1 MEQQQHQQIRKYL
14 DLFVRWKGF
23 IVAAILLS
31 LPVGLAV
38 YLTTPKVYQ
47 STSLLSYQQQSV
59 NPSQS
64 KMSPD
69 MVSAIRDVVSTLS
82 QMVTSRTNLENLI
95 TTLDLYPAMRQK
107 LPMEDVVDLMRKDIV
122 IEPSKQGDIFQIRFS
137 GSHPDKVV
145 KVTNAL
151 AAKFIE
157 ENLKY
162 REERATETSAY
173 ASDELEM
180 AKTVMDRKEAVMR
193 DYKLKH
199 YNELPEQRQTNVER
213 LIGLQEQYQAK
224 QESIQDL
231 EKTMILIQDQISNR
245 RKMIAQTDLLTADGT
260 TRGGAAQQDIAV
272 SPADRLVQLR
282 ALLKSLEIKYTE
294 NHPEIKRTKRQ
305 IARLEQDLATGRVQ
319 PDGGLT
325 GSSAQS
331 QGTSDPVI
339 LQLETQL
346 KSIQLSI
353 RNINE
358 EKEGLRKTIAQY
370 EEWVAAAPV
379 REAEWSALTREYG
392 ELKRHYD
399 LLVSSDLQAK
409 SMLNLEKRQKGSQ
422 FKIVDSARFPEKP
435 IKPDFVKIVGIALFC
450 GLGLGFGVPLVWDFL
465 DPSFRDLNDIEAY
478 LGVPVLCTI
487 PLIETER
494 EQTWCRRK
502 LQLGLLAA
510 VVAFA
515 AIAVL
520 YAYCWRRGL
529 IVV

>member
-23 IVAAILLS
+23 IVAAILIS
-31 LPVGLAV
+31 LPAGLAV

-59 NPSQS
+59 NPSQN
-64 KMSPD
+64 KLSPD
-69 MVSAIRDVVSTLS
+69 MVSAIRDVVSTLT
-82 QMVTSRTNLENLI
+82 QMVTSRTNLENVI
-95 TTLDLYPAMRQK
+95 TTLDLYPEMRQK
-107 LPMEDVVDLMRKDIV
+107 LPMEDVVDMMRKNIE

-137 GSHPDKVV
+137 GGQPDKVV

-180 AKTVMDRKEAVMR
+180 AKSVMDRKEAVIR

-245 RKMIAQTDLLTADGT
+245 RRMIAQTDLLAADGT
-260 TRGGAAQQDIAV
+260 TRGTAAQQGIAV
-272 SPADRLVQLR
+272 NPADRLIQLR

-305 IARLEQDLATGRVQ
+305 IAKLEQDLATGRVQ
-319 PDGGLT
+319 PDGGLA

-331 QGTSDPVI
+331 QGSADPVI

-346 KSIQLSI
+346 KNVQLSI

-370 EEWVAAAPV
+370 EEWVTAAPV

-399 LLVSSDLQAK
+399 MLVSSDLQAK

-435 IKPDFVKIVGIALFC
+435 IKPDFVKILAVALFC

-494 EQTWCRRK
+494 EKTWCRRK
-502 LQLGLLAA
+502 FQIGLLAA

-515 AIAVL
+515 VIAVL
-520 YAYCWRRGL
+520 FAYCWRRGL

>member
-1 MEQQQHQQIRKYL
+1 
-14 DLFVRWKGF
+14 
-23 IVAAILLS
+23 
-31 LPVGLAV
+31 
-38 YLTTPKVYQ
+38 
-47 STSLLSYQQQSV
+47 
-59 NPSQS
+59 
-64 KMSPD
+64 
-69 MVSAIRDVVSTLS
+69 
-82 QMVTSRTNLENLI
+82 
-95 TTLDLYPAMRQK
+95 
-107 LPMEDVVDLMRKDIV
+107 
-122 IEPSKQGDIFQIRFS
+122 
-137 GSHPDKVV
+137 VV

-346 KSIQLSI
+346 KSIQLGI

-370 EEWVAAAPV
+370 EEWVAAP
-379 REAEWSALTREYG
+379 RSASRVVGPDPRVWGVETPLR
-392 ELKRHYD
+392 
-399 LLVSSDLQAK
+399 
-409 SMLNLEKRQKGSQ
+409 
-422 FKIVDSARFPEKP
+422 SARVLGSPGQVDAQPRKTPEGQPVQNRRLGPFSGKP
-435 IKPDFVKIVGIALFC
+435 NQARFRQNCRYRIVLRSRSR
-450 GLGLGFGVPLVWDFL
+450 VRRPLVWDFL
-465 DPSFRDLNDIEAY
+465 DPV
-478 LGVPVLCTI
+478 VPD
-487 PLIETER
+487 
-494 EQTWCRRK
+494 
-502 LQLGLLAA
+502 
-510 VVAFA
+510 
-515 AIAVL
+515 
-520 YAYCWRRGL
+520 
-529 IVV
+529 

>member
-23 IVAAILLS
+23 IVAAILIS
-31 LPVGLAV
+31 LPAGLAI

-47 STSLLSYQQQSV
+47 STCLLSYQQQKV
-59 NPSQS
+59 NPN

-69 MVSAIRDVVSTLS
+69 IESAIKVVVSTLS
-82 QMVTSRTNLENLI
+82 QMITSRSNLENLI

-107 LPMEDVVDLMRKDIV
+107 LPMEDVVDLMRKNIM
-122 IEPSKQGDIFQIRFS
+122 IEPSRQGDIFQISYS
-137 GSHPDKVV
+137 GGLPDKVV

-151 AAKFIE
+151 AANFIE

-162 REERATETSAY
+162 REERATETSTY
-173 ASDELEM
+173 ASNELEM
-180 AKTVMDRKEAVMR
+180 AKAVMDQKEASMR

-199 YNELPEQRQTNVER
+199 YNELPEQRQTNVSQ
-213 LIGLQEQYQAK
+213 LIGLQQQYQAK

-245 RKMIAQTDLLTADGT
+245 RKMIAQTDLLAADGT
-260 TRGGAAQQDIAV
+260 TRGAAAQQGIAV
-272 SPADRLVQLR
+272 NPADRLIQFR

-294 NHPEIKRTKRQ
+294 NHPEIRRTKRL
-305 IARLEQDLATGRVQ
+305 IARLEQDLATGRAQ
-319 PDGGLT
+319 PAGGAT
-325 GSSAQS
+325 GSSALAQA
-331 QGTSDPVI
+331 TADPVI

-346 KSIQLSI
+346 RSIQLSI

-358 EKEGLRKTIAQY
+358 EKDGLRKTIAQY
-370 EEWVAAAPV
+370 EQWVAAAPV

-399 LLVSSDLQAK
+399 MLVSSNLEAE

-422 FKIVDSARFPEKP
+422 FKIVDSARVPEKP
-435 IKPDFVKIVGIALFC
+435 IKPDFVKILAVALFC
-450 GLGLGFGVPLVWDFL
+450 GLGIGFGVPFVWDFL
-465 DPSFRDLNDIEAY
+465 DPSFRDLNDIETY

-487 PLIETER
+487 PLIETEG
-494 EQTWCRRK
+494 EKTWCRRK

-520 YAYCWRRGL
+520 FAYCWRRGL